1 MTRRP
6 ATFTEANAWVHRS
19 PKWISRHFPYIVGR
33 AMKMS
38 RKHYGLLMTL
48 GFFVGIVTTGCTTS
62 GCVPWPRMSSVHLEG
77 RKIDPGAWKDV
88 PFPGY
93 EESAKEY
100 RARLP
105 RLKSR
110 DEIAAFLAKTR
121 FPTIEETCR
130 FGDEAERWRDTCP
143 RPDHFGGVKGA
154 YPKPEGMAHAWI
166 VCDSARELALVP
178 ARDQK

>member
-1 MTRRP
+1 MTRKYCDRLIIL
-6 ATFTEANAWVHRS
+6 A
-19 PKWISRHFPYIVGR
+19 I
-33 AMKMS
+33 
-38 RKHYGLLMTL
+38 
-48 GFFVGIVTTGCTTS
+48 FVGIITTGCTTS

-77 RKIDPGAWKDV
+77 RKIDPGAWKDIQ
-88 PFPGY
+88 FPSY

-110 DEIAAFLAKTR
+110 DEIEAFLAKTR

-143 RPDHFGGVKGA
+143 RPDLFRGVKGA
-154 YPKPEGMAHAWI
+154 YPKPEGMAYAWI
-166 VCDSARELALVP
+166 VCDSAKELGLVP
-178 ARDQK
+178 TTDQK